1 MQSTRQ
7 PELTDVAIVG
17 AGPTGLVAAV
27 RLAQLGISYILLD
40 ARPGPTL
47 TSNAALVHA
56 STIELLAELEVGDR
70 LVDRGQVMRRIVM
83 VDRGR
88 PLISIQLD
96 DLPSSYPF
104 ALGVPQ
110 STTEELLAR
119 RLDALGG
126 SVRREWC
133 VEALAQS
140 RDEVA
145 VTGFD
150 HSGPEPVPF
159 ELRARFV
166 IGADGSHSVVRSAI
180 GLDFPGDTSAATF
193 VLADIA
199 LDAPSAA
206 DDEATINLSPQGV
219 TVLGR
224 LPGGNQRM
232 VATVEDGDERLVVD
246 STFVEKMLRERGI
259 KATPLA
265 EPAWSSQFRIHH
277 RVADRFRVDRVLLAG
292 DAAHIHSPAAGQG
305 MNTGIADGFDLATTL
320 AAVLRGES
328 DDAFLDHYAVRR
340 RKAALEVLRFT
351 DRVTRVATLR
361 SPVARRMRRLL
372 ARTVGRNAR
381 VKRRVAMWVTG
392 LQRSPIRASPRDGSG
407 AAARAES
414 SRRSDHQHQGR

>member
-1 MQSTRQ
+1 M
-7 PELTDVAIVG
+7 
-17 AGPTGLVAAV
+17 
-27 RLAQLGISYILLD
+27 
-40 ARPGPTL
+40 
-47 TSNAALVHA
+47 HA

-180 GLDFPGDTSAATF
+180 GLDFPGDTYARHVRPRGHRT
-193 VLADIA
+193 
-199 LDAPSAA
+199 
-206 DDEATINLSPQGV
+206 
-219 TVLGR
+219 GR
-224 LPGGNQRM
+224 SQR
-232 VATVEDGDERLVVD
+232 R
-246 STFVEKMLRERGI
+246 RRRGHDQ
-259 KATPLA
+259 PLA
-265 EPAWSSQFRIHH
+265 SGGHG
-277 RVADRFRVDRVLLAG
+277 AG
-292 DAAHIHSPAAGQG
+292 STARRQP
-305 MNTGIADGFDLATTL
+305 ADG
-320 AAVLRGES
+320 RNG
-328 DDAFLDHYAVRR
+328 RR
-340 RKAALEVLRFT
+340 R
-351 DRVTRVATLR
+351 
-361 SPVARRMRRLL
+361 
-372 ARTVGRNAR
+372 
-381 VKRRVAMWVTG
+381 
-392 LQRSPIRASPRDGSG
+392 
-407 AAARAES
+407 
-414 SRRSDHQHQGR
+414 